1 MNSRRLFIKK
11 SFFTLSSLPL
21 SPLLFTSASS
31 PPHRIKKGNMIYRR
45 LGRTGFYVS
54 EISLG
59 SSPLPDWGLFREI
72 IDRGVNYIDCSH
84 TYMGGNAE
92 RQIGRLAREVGRDKI
107 YVATKFH
114 FRPQDTITSVIRTVE
129 GSLRRLQ
136 FDYIDVLMTHGVSN
150 PEHLTDERIL
160 TAFDQLKQQGKYRY
174 RGFSCHQNHL
184 QVFTKAI
191 ECNLYDVIQIG
202 YNIYDL
208 QKVENPIRT
217 YPDYLGV
224 SGIKELFQQAFDRE
238 IGLVAM
244 KTLKVGGRRQDLTA
258 YQQGTTSI
266 YQAMLKWVLS
276 NPYLTTVVTEMLN
289 FQQMEEDLAVVGQE
303 ITEKEKRNLYRL
315 VAKTSRL
322 TCRMCGTCEKVCPQ
336 SNPLPTVLR
345 YLHYFEGQEKK
356 EWARQKFAQLKT
368 SLQPCLN
375 CGLCEKYCPYLLP
388 VRQLFQEAQVLLA

>member
-1 MNSRRLFIKK
+1 
-11 SFFTLSSLPL
+11 
-21 SPLLFTSASS
+21 
-31 PPHRIKKGNMIYRR
+31 
-45 LGRTGFYVS
+45 
-54 EISLG
+54 
-59 SSPLPDWGLFREI
+59 
-72 IDRGVNYIDCSH
+72 
-84 TYMGGNAE
+84 
-92 RQIGRLAREVGRDKI
+92 
-107 YVATKFH
+107 
-114 FRPQDTITSVIRTVE
+114 
-129 GSLRRLQ
+129 
-136 FDYIDVLMTHGVSN
+136 MTHGVSN

-160 TAFDQLKQQGKYRY
+160 TAFDRLKQQGKYRY

-315 VAKTSRL
+315 VAK
-322 TCRMCGTCEKVCPQ
+322 Q